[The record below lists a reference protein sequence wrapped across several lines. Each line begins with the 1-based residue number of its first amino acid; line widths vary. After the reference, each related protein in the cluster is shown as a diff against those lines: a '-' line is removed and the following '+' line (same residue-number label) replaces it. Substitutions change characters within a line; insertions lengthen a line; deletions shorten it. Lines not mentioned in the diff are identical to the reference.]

1 MLKKLMICSI
11 CGIYLSGCAT
21 VTRGSNTKMI
31 IDTEP
36 PGAMVLTDKELS
48 SSKTAR
54 KKNPD
59 LEPQY
64 YGCPATPCEIKMSR
78 RSEFIMTIS
87 LDGYEDVE
95 VGVDSGVHKESLTAD
110 VAGSTGLGATFGLG
124 VGALAGGLSG
134 GGIATGVAA
143 GAAGIAT
150 GGLLVV
156 SVGVDAATGALLNL
170 RPNPVVLT
178 LPPEGTEFAPHPKV
192 EEIRAKR
199 AKKKKD

>member
-1 MLKKLMICSI
+1 MLKNLMMCTV

-36 PGAMVLTDKELS
+36 PGAMVLTDKELA
-48 SSKTAR
+48 SSKKAR
-54 KKNPD
+54 KQNPD

-64 YGCPATPCEIKMSR
+64 YGCPSTPCEIKMSR

-95 VGVDSGVHKESLTAD
+95 VGVDSGIHKESLNAD
-110 VAGSTGLGATFGLG
+110 VAGSAGLGATFGLG

-156 SVGVDAATGALLNL
+156 SVGVDAASGALLNL

-178 LPPEGTEFAPHPKV
+178 LPPKGTEFAPHPKV

-199 AKKKKD
+199 AKKQEN